1 MNQMLPQRGKPRRAS
16 ISTAVAA
23 AVAAGLYAPT
33 PVRATDFLVHNA
45 AEISTAVGQSQAG
58 DTITM
63 ADGTWTNQNIT
74 FNDTGTAAKPIT
86 LRAQTPGRVL
96 LNGTSK
102 ISIGGDFTV
111 VDGLRF
117 QDGTL
122 ASGNIISLSSSS
134 SEAAPCWADAEPLQM
149 SGVDAPIF
157 ATRQDSTLAGAA
169 DDASASNRSA
179 LSR

>member
-1 MNQMLPQRGKPRRAS
+1 
-16 ISTAVAA
+16 
-23 AVAAGLYAPT
+23 GLYAPT

-122 ASGNIISLSSSS
+122 TSGNIIALSSSS
-134 SEAAPCWADAEPLQM
+134 SFSRVTNCALIDYDAASTTGYHWFHVDGAHNRVDHNFFKGHVND
-149 SGVDAPIF
+149 GV
-157 ATRQDSTLAGAA
+157 TLELNPA
-169 DDASASNRSA
+169 
-179 LSR
+179 